1 MLVKGR
7 SDRRIPTIIFLPKNF
22 HNGRQES
29 RTRVNKL
36 HDEAFRRIAKE
47 YGMDSDELQVF
58 KGNSAPVE
66 NLMQQWNFRVKPK
79 SRCIC

>member
-1 MLVKGR
+1 DANL
-7 SDRRIPTIIFLPKNF
+7 TLFPKF
-22 HNGRQES
+22 MH
-29 RTRVNKL
+29 RTSGLSLNKL

-66 NLMQQWNFRVKPK
+66 NLMQQWNFP
-79 SRCIC
+79 SYCG